1 MDQKYETKHNYS
13 KNTVTHKDI
22 LTLTQ
27 GTVLNYV
34 MTPLIGAVD
43 TYWISKL
50 NNGFSILA
58 GQGTAD
64 RLFNSIYSIASFYF
78 IIITP
83 LVSKYHANNDTSQV
97 SSIVTTSACVVTCG
111 YSIYVYDIIF
121 QNIRNSNNYTSVI
134 TIICVSEKGI

>member
-50 NNGFSILA
+50 NNDAILA

-64 RLFNSIYSIASFYF
+64 RLFNSIYSVASF
-78 IIITP
+78 T
-83 LVSKYHANNDTSQV
+83 
-97 SSIVTTSACVVTCG
+97 
-111 YSIYVYDIIF
+111 
-121 QNIRNSNNYTSVI
+121 
-134 TIICVSEKGI
+134 